1 VFATKLRVFALKKD
15 LVIKIYVF
23 CKATKRKLLSRNSFM
38 DKQYY
43 QEYYE
48 LERKNW
54 WFRVRNQIL
63 MERIKKEVSPK
74 KPLKILNVGVATGST
89 SELLRQFGEVT
100 SIEYDKDCCEFAQEK
115 TGMPIINGSILELP
129 FADNSYDLVCAFD
142 VIEHVEDDSKA
153 VSELKR
159 VCKPDGWVSVSVPAF
174 MFLWSHHDV
183 INHHFRRYTMAE
195 LKSVF
200 AKEQSGK
207 VTYTTY
213 FNSLLFL
220 PIAAFRL
227 ASELIPKQ
235 WIRKGTGADNHV
247 FEQESLTSKVLL
259 QIFSI
264 EKPLLN
270 SGFSF
275 PFGVSA
281 MICWQKS

>member
-1 VFATKLRVFALKKD
+1 
-15 LVIKIYVF
+15 
-23 CKATKRKLLSRNSFM
+23 M

-63 MERIKKEVSPK
+63 MDRVRRFPMPQ

-89 SELLRQFGEVT
+89 SELLREFGEVT

-129 FADNSYDLVCAFD
+129 FADNSYDLVCSFD
-142 VIEHVEDDSKA
+142 VIEHVEDDTLA
-153 VSELKR
+153 VRELKR
-159 VCKPDGWVSVSVPAF
+159 VCKPSGWVSVSVPAF

-183 INHHFRRYTMAE
+183 INHHFRRYTMPE
-195 LKSVF
+195 LQAVF
-200 AKEQSGK
+200 EKDQNGK
-207 VTYTTY
+207 IAYTTY

-227 ASELIPKQ
+227 ASELIPKK

-247 FEQESLTSKVLL
+247 VKQDGFASRLLL
-259 QIFSI
+259 QVFGI

-270 SGFSF
+270 GGISF

-281 MICWQKS
+281 MICWRKD